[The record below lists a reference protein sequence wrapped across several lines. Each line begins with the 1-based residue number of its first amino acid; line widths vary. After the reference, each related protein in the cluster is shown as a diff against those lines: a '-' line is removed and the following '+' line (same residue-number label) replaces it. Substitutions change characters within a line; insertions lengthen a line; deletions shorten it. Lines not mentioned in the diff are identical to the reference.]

1 MECSEGQVISGQLG
15 FLFILMNRLT
25 KLVSNSQLA
34 F

>member
-15 FLFILMNRLT
+15 CSFALMNRFI
-25 KLVSNSQLA
+25 KLVANGQLG